1 MRQLKQ
7 LTACY
12 ELKPE
17 VQNKF
22 TTKVGTSA
30 GRPKISN
37 RHRDEDTYKETRT
50 DYTICRFL
58 TSGLET
64 SGLA

>member
-22 TTKVGTSA
+22 TSKVGTST
-30 GRPKISN
+30 GRLTSKVSN
-37 RHRDEDTYKETRT
+37 RHRDEETYKETRT
-50 DYTICRFL
+50 D
-58 TSGLET
+58 
-64 SGLA
+64 